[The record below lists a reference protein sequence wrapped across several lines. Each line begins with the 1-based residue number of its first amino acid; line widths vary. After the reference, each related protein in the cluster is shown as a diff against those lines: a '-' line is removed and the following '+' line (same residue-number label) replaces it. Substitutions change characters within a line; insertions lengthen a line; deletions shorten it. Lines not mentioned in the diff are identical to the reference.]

1 MGGELTA
8 KRRRHSLR
16 PFGVQSLTVDLL
28 MQSREIEG
36 ARHIQER
43 HTLAIGLC
51 LAWPTLELSS
61 STRLAD
67 VDKVLE

>member
-36 ARHIQER
+36 ER

-51 LAWPTLELSS
+51 LAWS